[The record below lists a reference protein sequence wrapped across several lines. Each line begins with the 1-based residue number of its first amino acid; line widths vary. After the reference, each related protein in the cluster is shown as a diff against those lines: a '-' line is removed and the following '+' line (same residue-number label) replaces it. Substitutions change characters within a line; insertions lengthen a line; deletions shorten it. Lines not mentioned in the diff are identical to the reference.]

1 MYQEHRKKNFVIST
15 DPAKLNVDAVH
26 AYLSQESYW
35 AQGIPKEIVARAIN
49 HSLCFGVYDGNHQ
62 IGFARVISDYATYA
76 YLSDVYILEGY
87 RGKGLSK
94 WLMECIM
101 AHLNLQ
107 KLRRFSLATKDAHG
121 LYERFG
127 FTALQNP
134 ETIMEIRNADAY
146 KEL

>member
-1 MYQEHRKKNFVIST
+1 MLIFT
-15 DPAKLNVDAVH
+15 
-26 AYLSQESYW
+26 QESYW

-101 AHLNLQ
+101 AHPNLQ

>member
-101 AHLNLQ
+101 AHPNLQ